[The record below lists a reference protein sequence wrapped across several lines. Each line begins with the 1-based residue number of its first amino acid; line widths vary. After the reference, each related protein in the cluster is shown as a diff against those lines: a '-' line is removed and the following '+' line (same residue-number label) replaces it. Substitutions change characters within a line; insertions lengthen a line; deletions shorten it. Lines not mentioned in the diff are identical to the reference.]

1 MKIAFDYLVTFQDG
15 RTVNRHDRRFPNFS
29 DEEFRLIVKGLVA
42 GYEFAAIPDIEP
54 ILTKLNEN
62 VELGEQYLS
71 INGVFLEAKIKKPR
85 VIMDIEYAIPSDQ
98 LNQLLAFRDHMEQ
111 LDRPEDSMT
120 IYRNDGSCVTIK
132 SKFGKVWLT
141 DSRRLQTP
149 TTMEADYFLSRVL

>member
-15 RTVNRHDRRFPNFS
+15 RTVNRHDRLFPNFS

-141 DSRRLQTP
+141 DSRRLQTT